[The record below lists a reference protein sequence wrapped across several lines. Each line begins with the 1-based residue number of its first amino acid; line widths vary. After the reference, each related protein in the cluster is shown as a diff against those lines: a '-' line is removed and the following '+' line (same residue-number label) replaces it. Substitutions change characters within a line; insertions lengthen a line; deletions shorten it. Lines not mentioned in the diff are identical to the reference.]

1 MATPMPARDAGGM
14 SAPRPIRRPHE
25 MRIDPLRCQRGDLC
39 RLLAPEVGD
48 GRHVPV
54 TPDTLAAMAACPTGA
69 LGWREEDPPRGD

>member
-1 MATPMPARDAGGM
+1 
-14 SAPRPIRRPHE
+14 
-25 MRIDPLRCQRGDLC
+25 MRIDRLLCQRGDLC

-69 LGWREEDPPRGD
+69 LGWREEDDPRDD